1 MPELKKFE
9 YFFLRYAP
17 YPMMDDYV
25 TFGVVMLEHAP
36 NGFAGVHF
44 MENYERLRILH
55 PDADLDYFNFL
66 KHDIKEHLQAGATA
80 EELLARMHD
89 CFGNAVKLSPYRE
102 CLAED
107 GPAAMHLLARGA
119 IDLDISP
126 VSDRSEPRGRR
137 LIKNK
142 IQHAFESVG
151 VWDMVFKN
159 VPIANYTYSG
169 DPLKIDV
176 SYRTSDA
183 IKMFQ
188 AVSLKNKIDGATAL
202 SFSYPQLVAGIN
214 KKEGL
219 DASLTAVV
227 EDNLDRNAP
236 QVGYAFGIMERSGIT
251 VAVTA
256 ELPIIAEK
264 AHVELMA

>member
-1 MPELKKFE
+1 MTELKKFE

-44 MENYERLRILH
+44 MENYERLRLLH

-66 KHDIKEHLQAGATA
+66 KHDINEHLQAGMQPD
-80 EELLARMHD
+80 ELLARMHD

-107 GPAAMHLLARGA
+107 GASAMELLARGA
-119 IDLDISP
+119 IDLAIAP
-126 VSDRSEPRGRR
+126 QTDRSEPRGRR
-137 LIKNK
+137 LILNK
-142 IQHAFESVG
+142 IQHIFDGEG
-151 VWDMVFKN
+151 IWDMVFKN
-159 VPIANYTYSG
+159 VPVADYTYPG

-176 SYRTSDA
+176 SYRTHEA
-183 IKMFQ
+183 IKMIQ
-188 AVSLKNKIDGATAL
+188 AVSLKNKIDGAKAL
-202 SFSYPQLVAGIN
+202 SFSYPQLVAGIQ

-219 DASLTAVV
+219 DASLTVVV
-227 EDNLDRNAP
+227 EDNLDRNVPHIA
-236 QVGYAFGIMERSGIT
+236 YAFGIMERTGIT
-251 VAVTA
+251 VAVATH
-256 ELPIIAEK
+256 LPILAEK
-264 AHVELMA
+264 ARTELMA